1 MDHTHNNPS
10 ILRSIMPL
18 AVLPILLPIS
28 DGEATSRCGVV
39 AVHYWNTAHT
49 SECTDIAIIVFF

>member
-10 ILRSIMPL
+10 ILCSIMPV
-18 AVLPILLPIS
+18 AVLLIS